1 MIDAPVALLDLA
13 RSRANPEGHPTVVA
27 LAGGVSVGKSVLA
40 AAVAA
45 RAVDRG
51 TRVEVVSTD
60 GFLRPNAWLS
70 DHGLLAHK
78 GFPETY
84 DVDALRAFVEQVRAG
99 TTDVAVPVYSHVIY
113 DVVPGDER
121 VLPPADVVIVEGVNA
136 LSALGGRIELGI
148 YLDAPEDQL
157 DTWYVERFH
166 ALCDEAVDD
175 EASFYRTFVGMD
187 SAQIDAI
194 ARSVWR
200 DVNLVNHREHIEPSR
215 AHADCVVVKGAG
227 HEVVAI
233 EVREHDA
240 PAD

>member
-1 MIDAPVALLDLA
+1 MIDAPVTVLDLA
-13 RSRANPEGHPTVVA
+13 RSRANPDGRTTVVA

-40 AAVAA
+40 AAVAE
-45 RAVDRG
+45 RAVEAA

-84 DVDALRAFVEQVRAG
+84 DVDALRAFVEQVHAG
-99 TTDVAVPVYSHVIY
+99 STDVAAPVYSHVTY
-113 DVVPGDER
+113 DVVPGEAH
-121 VLPPADVVIVEGVNA
+121 VIPGADVLIVEGVNA

-148 YLDAPEDQL
+148 YLHAPEEL
-157 DTWYVERFH
+157 LEAWYVDRFH
-166 ALCDEAVDD
+166 ALCAEAVDD
-175 EASFYRTFVGMD
+175 KASFYRTFVRMD
-187 SAQIDAI
+187 AAQIDVI
-194 ARSVWR
+194 AHNVWR
-200 DVNLVNHREHIEPSR
+200 DVNLVNHREYIEPSR
-215 AHADCVVVKGAG
+215 ALADCVVVKGAG

-240 PAD
+240 SND